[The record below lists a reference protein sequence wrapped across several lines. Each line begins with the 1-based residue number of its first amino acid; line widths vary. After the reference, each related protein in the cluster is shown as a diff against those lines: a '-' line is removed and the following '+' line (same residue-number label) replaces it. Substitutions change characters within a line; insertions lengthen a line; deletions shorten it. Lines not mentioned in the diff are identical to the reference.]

1 VADDPITIPEPT
13 GVLAERWVFGVSSLG
28 KLLRLGALFGP
39 AAILASVSI
48 GAGETIVVVQTGSWA
63 GYELLWLVV
72 ASVVTKGI
80 CVTYLLGRY
89 TAVSGE
95 PIGQRLVRVPGPR
108 GWLLLAIIFL
118 ELSAAGPLWAAIA
131 RPSGELIHY
140 VLAEFAGSAA
150 TDTLVANAPIWK
162 AIFGTA
168 FIAAALLL
176 GIGQTFSVLEKQQIA
191 ICIVLVLGTIA
202 GTLMVHPDFAAAL
215 AGMFSFGHVPQ
226 DVPAWAPAAAHDQ
239 WLLSVVTTF
248 GYVGGSVMTYI
259 AYANFVGVHRW
270 GLCSHPDIDT
280 IRRRAAAG
288 MPGDYLP
295 GNPVEARRLRG
306 LLLPLKCDAGMGAVV
321 LWVVS
326 SAFMIAGAAV
336 LLPRLA
342 GGELRDVFN
351 GWSLLT
357 DQGHIWQSI
366 HPSLVW
372 VYYVCVVAALW
383 GTVQSY
389 PEIYTSVTHNFL
401 SAIWPAQRFSLPK
414 LRLAIAAYV
423 FAMAVPLVWI
433 DVSFTTLTGIVAFLA
448 TGAGVALAMLAA
460 LYLDRQL
467 PPLYRTRPWF
477 FALSALSAITLTVAS
492 AISGW
497 SLLQQ
502 LLATRAS

>member
-1 VADDPITIPEPT
+1 MAQNPITIPEPT
-13 GVLAERWVFGVSSLG
+13 GVLAEPWSLG
-28 KLLRLGALFGP
+28 KLFRLSALFGP

-63 GYELLWLVV
+63 GYQLLWLVV

-95 PIGQRLVRVPGPR
+95 AIGRRLVCVPGPR

-118 ELSAAGPLWAAIA
+118 ELAAAGPLWAAIA

-140 VLAEFAGSAA
+140 VIGQACLAEGSDAAAFASHA
-150 TDTLVANAPIWK
+150 DTWK
-162 AIFGTA
+162 ALFGTA
-168 FIAAALLL
+168 FILAALLL
-176 GIGQTFSVLEKQQIA
+176 GLGQSFASLEKQQIA

-202 GTLMVHPDFAAAL
+202 GTLMVRPDFAAAL
-215 AGMFSFGHVPQ
+215 VGSLSFGHLPRE
-226 DVPAWAPAAAHDQ
+226 VPAWAPTAARDH
-239 WLLSVVTTF
+239 WLLTLTTTF

-270 GLCSHPDIDT
+270 GLCSHPEIDA
-280 IRRRAAAG
+280 IRDRAATG
-288 MPGDYLP
+288 SPRDYLP
-295 GNPVEARRLRG
+295 NDPVEAGRLHR
-306 LLLPLKCDAGMGAVV
+306 LLLPLKCDAGMGAFV

-326 SAFMIAGAAV
+326 ASFMIAGAAV

-342 GGELRDVFN
+342 SGELGSIFD

-357 DQGHIWQSI
+357 DQGHIWRSI

-389 PEIYTSVTHNFL
+389 PQIYTSVTHDFL
-401 SAIWPAQRFSLPK
+401 SAIWPERHFSIAR
-414 LRLAIAAYV
+414 LRALIALYV
-423 FAMAVPLVWI
+423 FAVAVPLVWI
-433 DVSFTTLTGIVAFLA
+433 DVTFTTLTGIVSFLA
-448 TGAGVALAMLAA
+448 TGGGVALAMISAV
-460 LYLDRQL
+460 YLDRQL
-467 PPLYRTRPWF
+467 PPLYRTRRWF
-477 FALSALSAITLTVAS
+477 FVLCVFSAITLTVIS
-492 AISGW
+492 GISGW
-497 SLLQQ
+497 GVWQQ
-502 LLATRAS
+502 INSR

>member
-1 VADDPITIPEPT
+1 MAQHPITIPEPS
-13 GVLAERWVFGVSSLG
+13 GVLADRWSPG
-28 KLLRLGALFGP
+28 KLLRLSKLFGP

-72 ASVVTKGI
+72 ASVLTKGI

-95 PIGQRLVRVPGPR
+95 PIGQRLARVPGPR

-140 VLAEFAGSAA
+140 VLQQAFVAEGRDVAALVAHAA
-150 TDTLVANAPIWK
+150 TWK
-162 AIFGTA
+162 ALFGTG
-168 FIAAALLL
+168 FILAALLL
-176 GIGQTFSVLEKQQIA
+176 GVGQSFASLEKQQIA

-202 GTLMVHPDFAAAL
+202 GTLMVRPDFAAAFV
-215 AGMFSFGHVPQ
+215 GMLSFGQIPRE
-226 DVPAWAPAAAHDQ
+226 VPAWAPASAHEQ
-239 WLLSVVTTF
+239 WILSVVTTF

-259 AYANFVGVHRW
+259 AYANFVGIHRW
-270 GLCSHPDIDT
+270 GLCSSPDIED

-288 MPGDYLP
+288 SPRDYLP
-295 GNPVEARRLRG
+295 NDPIEANRLRR
-306 LLLPLKCDAGMGAVV
+306 LLLPLKCDAGMGAFV
-321 LWVVS
+321 LWIVS

-342 GGELRDVFN
+342 SGELTNVFN

-389 PEIYTSVTHNFL
+389 PEIYARVTHDFV
-401 SAIWPAQRFSLPK
+401 SAIWPARDFSLQRF
-414 LRLAIAAYV
+414 RLVISAYV
-423 FAMAVPLVWI
+423 FAVATPLIWI
-433 DVSFTTLTGIVAFLA
+433 DVTFTTLTAIVAFLA
-448 TGAGVALAMLAA
+448 TGAGVALAMIAA
-460 LYLDRQL
+460 CYLDRQL
-467 PPLYRTRPWF
+467 PPLYRTKRWF
-477 FALSALSAITLTVAS
+477 FAACVLSAMILTVAS
-492 AISGW
+492 CVSGW
-497 SLLQQ
+497 GLWWQFAGRS
-502 LLATRAS
+502 

>member
-1 VADDPITIPEPT
+1 MADDPITIPEPS
-13 GVLAERWVFGVSSLG
+13 GVLAERWSLG
-28 KLLRLGALFGP
+28 KLLRLSALFGP

-72 ASVVTKGI
+72 ASVITKGI

-140 VLAEFAGSAA
+140 VLAEFSSPE
-150 TDTLVANAPIWK
+150 TTSTLVADAAIWK
-162 AIFGTA
+162 AVFGTT
-168 FIAAALLL
+168 FIGAALLL

-202 GTLMVHPDFAAAL
+202 GTLMVRPDFAAAL
-215 AGMFSFGHVPQ
+215 TGMLSFGHIPK
-226 DVPAWAPAAAHDQ
+226 DVPTWAPAAARND
-239 WLLSVVTTF
+239 WVLCVVTTF

-270 GLCSHPDIDT
+270 GLCNHRDIDA
-280 IRRRAAAG
+280 IRRRAADG

-295 GNPVEARRLRG
+295 NDAVEAKRLRG
-306 LLLPLKCDAGMGAVV
+306 LLLPLKCDAGMGAFV
-321 LWVVS
+321 LWIVS
-326 SAFMIAGAAV
+326 TAFMIAGAAV

-342 GGELRDVFN
+342 SGELTDVFN

-372 VYYVCVVAALW
+372 VYYICVVAALW

-389 PEIYTSVTHNFL
+389 PEIYTSVTHDFL
-401 SAIWPAQRFSLPK
+401 SAIWPRSAPSISK
-414 LRLAIAAYV
+414 LRLAIAVYV

-433 DVSFTTLTGIVAFLA
+433 DVSFTMLTGVVAFLA
-448 TGAGVALAMLAA
+448 TGAGVALAMIAA

-467 PPLYRTRPWF
+467 PPLYRTRTWF
-477 FALSALSAITLTVAS
+477 FALSAISAITLTVAS

-497 SLLQQ
+497 SLL
-502 LLATRAS
+502 R